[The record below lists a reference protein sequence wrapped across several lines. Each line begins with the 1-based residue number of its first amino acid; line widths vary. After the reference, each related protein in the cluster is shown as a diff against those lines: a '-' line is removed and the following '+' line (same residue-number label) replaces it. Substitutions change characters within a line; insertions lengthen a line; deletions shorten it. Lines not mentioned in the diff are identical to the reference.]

1 MFCNYIYHTY
11 FLGRIVINQGKG
23 NPKLKDLYVRPNLA
37 QKRLSGVL
45 EAHVN
50 GFQYTSIRG
59 DKIDI
64 LYNNIKHAFY
74 QPCDG
79 EMIILLHFHL
89 KVFFGELSSVI
100 LRWPQNLKKIFHL
113 KFCGLLRISELYLH
127 KVIDKGGWYLLFVPF
142 GNTLNNHFSFL
153 DSGITEQP
161 SRAFWDKPPIARIYN
176 MNKYF

>member
-1 MFCNYIYHTY
+1 MLFYYICNPY
-11 FLGRIVINQGKG
+11 FLYRIVINQGKG
-23 NPKLKDLYVRPNLA
+23 NPKLKDLYVRPNLST
-37 QKRLSGVL
+37 KRLSGVL

-89 KVFFGELSSVI
+89 KVFYG
-100 LRWPQNLKKIFHL
+100 K
-113 KFCGLLRISELYLH
+113 
-127 KVIDKGGWYLLFVPF
+127 LLFLYELEEA
-142 GNTLNNHFSFL
+142 TSL
-153 DSGITEQP
+153 
-161 SRAFWDKPPIARIYN
+161 
-176 MNKYF
+176 MNFHTF

>member
-1 MFCNYIYHTY
+1 MFFFNCIYHPY
-11 FLGRIVINQGKG
+11 SRIVINQGKG

-89 KVFFGELSSVI
+89 KVFNGKLSFFKYATISLNTRNFLKLI
-100 LRWPQNLKKIFHL
+100 LIHTGFQ
-113 KFCGLLRISELYLH
+113 
-127 KVIDKGGWYLLFVPF
+127 V
-142 GNTLNNHFSFL
+142 NHRF
-153 DSGITEQP
+153 E
-161 SRAFWDKPPIARIYN
+161 
-176 MNKYF
+176 

>member
-1 MFCNYIYHTY
+1 MYTMHVLKARRYFFRTY
-11 FLGRIVINQGKG
+11 RSTNVKEPGEIHAPSANLNTAFRLIKDIQKKYKTRETEEKEKADLVKQDKLIINHGKG
-23 NPKLKDLYVRPNLA
+23 NPKLKDLYIRPNVA

-89 KVFFGELSSVI
+89 KV
-100 LRWPQNLKKIFHL
+100 NLN
-113 KFCGLLRISELYLH
+113 Y
-127 KVIDKGGWYLLFVPF
+127 
-142 GNTLNNHFSFL
+142 SF
-153 DSGITEQP
+153 I
-161 SRAFWDKPPIARIYN
+161 
-176 MNKYF
+176 

>member
-1 MFCNYIYHTY
+1 MFFHHIYHPY
-11 FLGRIVINQGKG
+11 FRIVINQGKG

-89 KVFFGELSSVI
+89 KVFFGELSILCGSFLGKKQRKKLHACI
-100 LRWPQNLKKIFHL
+100 LRIQF
-113 KFCGLLRISELYLH
+113 F
-127 KVIDKGGWYLLFVPF
+127 
-142 GNTLNNHFSFL
+142 FL
-153 DSGITEQP
+153 E
-161 SRAFWDKPPIARIYN
+161 RYHVW
-176 MNKYF
+176 

>member
-1 MFCNYIYHTY
+1 M
-11 FLGRIVINQGKG
+11 
-23 NPKLKDLYVRPNLA
+23 A

-89 KVFFGELSSVI
+89 KVFFGELSILCGSFLGKKQREKLHACI
-100 LRWPQNLKKIFHL
+100 LRIQF
-113 KFCGLLRISELYLH
+113 F
-127 KVIDKGGWYLLFVPF
+127 
-142 GNTLNNHFSFL
+142 FL
-153 DSGITEQP
+153 E
-161 SRAFWDKPPIARIYN
+161 RYHVW
-176 MNKYF
+176 